1 MSRRLAEMTDETIE
15 QGSRHAQ
22 KAIQEPGFSEEMK
35 KRLEARILDSK
46 FKIENPVAFAQMS
59 MPVR

>member
-15 QGSRHAQ
+15 QGGRHAQ
-22 KAIQEPGFSEEMK
+22 KAIQESGFSEEMK
-35 KRLEARILDSK
+35 KRLEARILDSR